1 MFSADDIVNMPSG
14 NEVDLSDVSLG
25 DAFSY
30 DDFRQNYA
38 SFIGSDSGQ
47 PVDAAGG
54 GLVMVMTG
62 EGSN

>member
-1 MFSADDIVNMPSG
+1 MPSG